1 MGDALN
7 SDVLQYWQNRGTANA
22 GNLSPAL
29 SLVPAV
35 GGRRALGLSGVSR
48 TLLNRETPL
57 LPDFQKFISERN
69 QQAIGGTAPKITPT
83 PTTEPQPIAVNKTGS
98 SDYRHGGTTPKKKKV
113 TPRASG
119 SVRRAL
125 LLSGGGEKLG

>member
-35 GGRRALGLSGVSR
+35 GGRSALGLSGVSR
-48 TLLNRETPL
+48 TLVNRETPL

-69 QQAIGGTAPKITPT
+69 QQAVGGTAPEVTPT
-83 PTTEPQPIAVNKTGS
+83 PTTEPQPTAVNKTGS
-98 SDYRHGGTTPKKKKV
+98 SDYKHGGTTPKKKKV

-125 LLSGGGEKLG
+125 LLSGGGGKLG